1 MNIYIYLVGSR
12 MTFAQGYES
21 QYFKSLCGRSDT
33 RIGESFEKIRF
44 IGAVR
49 HLISLLIYT

>member
-12 MTFAQGYES
+12 MTFAREYES
-21 QYFKSLCGRSDT
+21 QYLKSLCGRSDT

-44 IGAVR
+44 IGAV
-49 HLISLLIYT
+49 